1 MYMKRIV
8 FVCLL
13 ACAFGF
19 LSFVNAQNAIT
30 FASYNLRLDVASD
43 GINAWPNRKAMVKS
57 LIQFHEFEIVGTQE
71 GFHHQLE
78 ELLDLPGFDYS
89 GAGRDDGKKAG
100 EHSAI
105 FYNTKR
111 FNLLDNGDFWLSET
125 PDVPSMGWDANYK
138 RICSWVQLNDTYN
151 NDVFY
156 VFNVH
161 FDHQAEIAREQS
173 AILLLQKIE
182 EIAGDAPVIC
192 MGDFNSVPETIQIQ
206 NIKESFLDAYDETE
220 LPPYGPVGTFNGFK
234 MDAPLKNRIDY
245 IFVTP
250 HFKVEK
256 YGVLTDSYDQRYPS
270 DHMPVVV
277 RLRMK

>member
-13 ACAFGF
+13 ACVFGF
-19 LSFVNAQNAIT
+19 SSFVNAQSVIT
-30 FASYNLRLDVASD
+30 IASYNLRLDIASD
-43 GINAWPNRKAMVKS
+43 GINAWTNRKAMVKS

-71 GFHHQLE
+71 GFHHQLK

-161 FDHQAEIAREQS
+161 FDHQAKIAREQS

-206 NIKESFLDAYDETE
+206 NIKESFLDAYDVTE
-220 LPPYGPVGTFNGFK
+220 LPPYGPVGTFNRFK
-234 MDAPLKNRIDY
+234 MDAPLKDRIDY
-245 IFVTP
+245 IFVSA

-256 YGVLTDSYDQRYPS
+256 YGVLTDSFKQRYPS